1 MTKMPGR
8 LLPVLLLLPF
18 LFSPHAFAQFSG
30 SIAGDVQDPS
40 GAAIS
45 GATLTLTNDGT
56 GEKRT
61 ATSDPAGVY
70 RFISLAP
77 GPYHLSCSA
86 KGFSTANTPVVLET
100 SQVLNVPVK
109 MAVGNVAQTV
119 NVTTTAPVL
128 DTADN
133 RIQETISTNTLSDLP
148 LAGRNMISLV
158 TLAPGVTGT
167 GVTSNGSPGSGRDN
181 YSTETQVDS
190 SANGQGAVGNMY
202 IVDGLDV
209 TSSIRAGVL
218 NLTPNP
224 DTLKEVSIQTD
235 TYTDD
240 FGRGSSVQMAMTTKS
255 GTDHYHGNASD
266 YFTYQK
272 LWAGTEFIHTY
283 APFHS
288 NNMSATIGGPVVPG
302 HKFGYFFFGIEPLR
316 SSSANPGS
324 ITFEDPAFTAFA
336 KSAYPTTIGTQL
348 LSTYPVGN
356 ITNRTVVS
364 TAATLFPAGSAQAC
378 GTASTNN
385 LPCATPVIDTADWNA
400 TTYRNGLQYFVRGD
414 EDFHK
419 ERLYGTVYRTTLNFN
434 TATDRPAF
442 FETDKDY
449 EWAIQGSDTH
459 IFSPNTINE
468 AIFAGDRIEGITPTT
483 GLFTVPIVNVTGIGA
498 GFGDGFAQG
507 DFIQHNYHWRDVFT
521 HIVRSHSI
529 QAGYEGL
536 YGDDIELFA
545 GPYDQPTF
553 QFNNLL
559 DLASDNVY
567 TESGLAYD
575 PLTGLHAQY
584 NWNAAGVTNGVFV
597 QDNWKATPRLTVNYG
612 LRWDDFGN
620 PWSRSANTAFSNFY
634 EGPGQTLQA
643 QIANGIL
650 IRHSHALN
658 RAITDVFSPRGG
670 VAWDVAGNGMWVIK
684 AGAGFFHNWPTLA
697 NLQEEY
703 RGNPPGDIFPTFY
716 GGQSP
721 APVLGFGTSNQQ
733 PFNFPA
739 PVLPAEPLN
748 AAGGLKGL
756 QFNIG
761 AIDPNLRS
769 PVTYTYSAG
778 VERELWTHFV
788 AGAAYSGSNARDLLS
803 GGGQVYNVS
812 YGQDINQLPGDLI
825 IHNSTVPTRLNT
837 NFGEVFDTFN
847 DRLSNYDALIL
858 SFQGRFSK
866 AFFNASYTRSRS
878 WDDTQIYPSYPID
891 KSAWYGPSNWN
902 APNRFSL
909 AWNYQV
915 PDVNHDA
922 GLLGHVAS
930 GWIVSGTTILQSGY
944 PINASTNAPF
954 IPLVNGS
961 GVFTGYAPGSGDYN
975 ANGDNLAF
983 PDVSTYHQ
991 GNSRQAFLHGVFAAG
1006 QFPQPTTFGSEG
1018 NELFNRF
1025 TGPNFEE
1032 WDASLLKNTKI
1043 REGVNFQFRFEDYNV
1058 FNRANLTSMDTN
1070 LPDAT
1075 FGQATSQMI
1084 PRYLQLGGNLIF

>member
-1 MTKMPGR
+1 MMKIPGR
-8 LLPVLLLLPF
+8 FLPVLLLLP
-18 LFSPHAFAQFSG
+18 LLLSPCAFAQFSG
-30 SIAGDVQDPS
+30 SITGDVQDPS

-45 GATLTLTNDGT
+45 GATLTLTSDGT
-56 GEKRT
+56 GEKRV
-61 ATSDPAGVY
+61 AASDSSGSY
-70 RFISLAP
+70 RFVSLAP
-77 GPYHLSCSA
+77 GAYHLSCTA
-86 KGFSTANTPVVLET
+86 KGFSTTNEPVVLET
-100 SQVLNVPVK
+100 NQVLNVPVK

-119 NVTTTAPVL
+119 NVTTAAPIL
-128 DTADN
+128 DTADD

-202 IVDGLDV
+202 IIDGLDV
-209 TSSIRAGVL
+209 TSSIRPGVL

-224 DTLKEVSIQTD
+224 DTLKEVNIQTN
-235 TYTDD
+235 TYTVDY
-240 FGRGSSVQMAMTTKS
+240 GRGSSVQMTMTTRS
-255 GTDHYHGNASD
+255 GTDRYHGNASD
-266 YFTYQK
+266 YFTDQE
-272 LWAGTEFIHTY
+272 LTAGTEFTHKY

-288 NNMSATIGGPVVPG
+288 NNMSGTIGGPVVPG
-302 HKFGYFFFGIEPLR
+302 HKLGYFFFGIEPAR
-316 SSSANPGS
+316 ASNANSGS
-324 ITFEDPAFTAFA
+324 ITFEDPAFTTFA
-336 KSAYPTTIGTQL
+336 KTAYPASIGTKL

-356 ITNRTVVS
+356 VSNVTVSS
-364 TAATLFPAGSAQAC
+364 TAATLFPTGSATAC
-378 GTASTNN
+378 GTASTNF
-385 LPCATPVIDTADWNA
+385 LPCGTSVIDSAGWN
-400 TTYRNGLQYFVRGD
+400 TTSYRNGLQYFIRGD

-419 ERLYGTVYRTTLNFN
+419 ERLYGTVYRTTLNSN
-434 TATDRPAF
+434 TPTDRPAF
-442 FETDKDY
+442 FETNKFY
-449 EWAIQGSDTH
+449 EWAIQGNETH

-468 AIFAGDRIEGITPTT
+468 AVFAGDRIEGIQPAT
-483 GLFTVPIVNVTGIGA
+483 GDFTVPIVNVTGISA

-521 HIVRSHSI
+521 HIIRSHDI
-529 QAGYEGL
+529 RVGYEGL
-536 YGDDIELFA
+536 FGDDIELFA

-567 TESGLAYD
+567 QETGLAYN

-584 NWNAAGVTNGVFV
+584 NWNAAGVTNGAFI
-597 QDNWKATPRLTVNYG
+597 QDDWKASPRLTVNFG

-634 EGPGQTLQA
+634 EGPGQTLQE

-650 IRHSHALN
+650 IRHNHALN
-658 RAITDVFSPRGG
+658 RSITDVFSPRGG
-670 VAWDVAGNGMWVIK
+670 VAWDLSGNGKWLVK
-684 AGAGFFHNWPTLA
+684 AGAGLFHNWPTLA

-721 APVLGFGTSNQQ
+721 APVLGFGTTNQQ

-739 PVLPAEPLN
+739 PTLPARSLN
-748 AAGGLKGL
+748 AAGGITGL

-761 AIDPNLRS
+761 AVDPNLAS

-778 VERELWTHFV
+778 LEHEMGAHLV
-788 AGAAYSGSNARDLLS
+788 AGAAYSGSNGRNLLS

-812 YGQDINQLPGDLI
+812 YGQDINELPGDLI
-825 IHNSTVPTRLNT
+825 IHNSAVPQRLNP

-847 DRLSNYDALIL
+847 DRVSNYNALIL
-858 SFQGRFSK
+858 SFQGRFSR

-878 WDDTQIYPSYPID
+878 WDDTQVYPSYPIN
-891 KSAWYGPSNWN
+891 KSEWYGPSNWN
-902 APNRFSL
+902 VPNRFSL

-922 GLLGHVAS
+922 GLVGHVGS

-944 PINASTNAPF
+944 PFNVYTNAPF
-954 IPLVNGS
+954 IPVSTG
-961 GVFTGYAPGSGDYN
+961 GVFTGYAAGSGDYN
-975 ANGDNLAF
+975 ADGDNNDY
-983 PDVSTYHQ
+983 PNVNSYHQ
-991 GNSRQAFLHGVFAAG
+991 GTSRQAFLHGVFTSG
-1006 QFPQPTTFGSEG
+1006 NFGQPTTFGSEG

-1025 TGPNFEE
+1025 TQPNFQE
-1032 WDASLLKNTKI
+1032 WDASLLKNTQI
-1043 REGVNFQFRFEDYNV
+1043 REGVNFQLRFEGYNV
-1058 FNRANLTSMDTN
+1058 FNRPNLTNMDTN

-1075 FGQATSQMI
+1075 FGRATSQLV
-1084 PRYLQLGGNLIF
+1084 PRFFQVGGNLIF